1 MGVTTDGEEECP
13 VRWCLS
19 HPGGIG
25 HLEKGIEERLGYV
38 ILGSRSASLNYG
50 ELPPA
55 SVLSSELWDKYS
67 GVTYLLQG
75 YKFVLGSGP

>member
-1 MGVTTDGEEECP
+1 MSEPPRGHWALGKRNRGETGLCD
-13 VRWCLS
+13 S
-19 HPGGIG
+19 GG
-25 HLEKGIEERLGYV
+25 
-38 ILGSRSASLNYG
+38 ASLNYG

-75 YKFVLGSGP
+75 YKFILGSGP